1 MDILPYQRGSSIAHN
16 HNTTLRHIPY
26 NSYSAHAVRVSEE
39 KTPKKQTANTS
50 HFVDPQQLSDAAEK
64 LWLKNAQDSDPL
76 LGTITEYNSVLSNFS
91 KTDEQTAE
99 TSRSRRDS
107 NFSLLHSAKNLL
119 APTKQ
124 SRICVCFAHRID
136 QGLNVQI
143 KHNNKSG
150 VEGRA
155 SFDNLVTCG
164 AIHTCIICNN
174 RIMQKRSVEIAQ
186 GYDYFTKELGGFV
199 PMLTLT
205 IPHYKGG
212 DLVKQIELINLAYK
226 RLMGDRIMRKVWGAL
241 EKIGSIK
248 AVEYT
253 HGKNGHHNH
262 IHSHIYLKKSHE
274 NQIITHTLWT
284 TPKRKGE
291 LRLLNAQQEQE
302 HIDKGLAIQKL
313 ITQSVDDFTKDC
325 EKERLKPYIIERR
338 VKKFIADKAH
348 AIKNPHPEII
358 KQTVADFIKFYWAKL
373 CVEVGLGAPSLER
386 GAVFTSGDKVKSY
399 LAKHK
404 SAQEITNSRD
414 KKAKNGNRNQWELLL
429 DYQGGDRQAGDVFK
443 EYASAFSG
451 SQLLQWSR
459 GLKEIVLIDEVKD
472 DITGLDENDKL
483 KLIKDIPNHIWR
495 LIKRYG
501 KQAKVLA
508 AVENDIRYGGDT
520 TVEYDELIKEIIN
533 NHIERQRKKA
543 LAEQKRLENYIPEK
557 FMKAS

>member
-1 MDILPYQRGSSIAHN
+1 MTILAQLRQKHIVPYINSN
-16 HNTTLRHIPY
+16 NTTQSDV
-26 NSYSAHAVRVSEE
+26 NSRLHETVSDR
-39 KTPKKQTANTS
+39 KI
-50 HFVDPQQLSDAAEK
+50 VDPRA
-64 LWLKNAQDSDPL
+64 
-76 LGTITEYNSVLSNFS
+76 LGTITELNSVLPNFS

-99 TSRSRRDS
+99 TSRNIRAS

-136 QGLNVQI
+136 HGLNVQI

-150 VEGRA
+150 AEGRA
-155 SFDNLVTCG
+155 SFSNLLQCG
-164 AIHTCIICNN
+164 AIHTCIMCNN

-226 RLMGDRIMRKVWGAL
+226 RLIGDRIMRKIWDQL
-241 EKIGSIK
+241 EKVGAIK

-262 IHSHIYLKKSHE
+262 IHSHIYIKKSHE
-274 NQIITHTLWT
+274 NHMITHSLWT

-291 LRLLNAQQEQE
+291 LRLLDAEQEQE
-302 HIDKGLAIQKL
+302 HIKKSLEIQKL

-325 EKERLKPYIIERR
+325 EAENLKPYIIKRR
-338 VKKFIADKAH
+338 VKKFIADKAL
-348 AIKNPHPEII
+348 AIENPHPPII
-358 KQTVADFIKFYWAKL
+358 KQTVDDFIKFYWSKL
-373 CVEVGLGAPSLER
+373 CQEVGLGVASLER

-429 DYQGGDRQAGDVFK
+429 DYQSGDSQAGDIFR

-459 GLKEIVLIDEVKD
+459 GLKNIVLIDEVKD
-472 DITGLDENDKL
+472 DITGIDEKDEL
-483 KLIKDIPNHIWR
+483 RLIKDIPDKIWR
-495 LIKRYG
+495 LIKRYR
-501 KQAKVLA
+501 KQAQVLT

-520 TVEYDELIKEIIN
+520 TFEYDELIEKIIN
-533 NHIERQRKKA
+533 NHLKREHKKA
-543 LAEQKRLENYIPEK
+543 LAEQKRIKNLRPPQWFNDV
-557 FMKAS
+557 A